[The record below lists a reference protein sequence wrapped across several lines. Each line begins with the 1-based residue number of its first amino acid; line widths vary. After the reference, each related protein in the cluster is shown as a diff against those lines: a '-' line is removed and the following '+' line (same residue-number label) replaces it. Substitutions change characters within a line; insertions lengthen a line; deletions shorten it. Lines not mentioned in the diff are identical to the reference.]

1 MKNVSQ
7 HYSVKIN
14 FGKLI
19 YFQIDLL
26 FKKSPGITDILNIAE
41 KSLG

>member
-7 HYSVKIN
+7 HYSVKTN
-14 FGKLI
+14 FGKLM

-26 FKKSPGITDILNIAE
+26 FKKLQGITDMLNIAE
-41 KSLG
+41 KSLS